1 MAGASALFDNL
12 VKQSRLNTF
21 DCQFENRRTSL
32 LGSASEFRNA
42 GSVVFRPGS
51 ERV

>member
-21 DCQFENRRTSL
+21 DCQFGKPADILAWISQRIPQRRQRRL
-32 LGSASEFRNA
+32 SAWL
-42 GSVVFRPGS
+42 
-51 ERV
+51 